1 VSGRKACIVLGPEVR
16 AKLDTLPAGERS
28 ARVNAVLAA
37 HLEELDT
44 VQVAPRPGVL
54 TAERAA
60 ELVAQHGSKAAAARA
75 IGVAE
80 STIGRA
86 IKKK

>member
-1 VSGRKACIVLGPEVR
+1 VSGRKALLVLGPEVR
-16 AKLDTLPAGERS
+16 AKLATLPAGERS

-37 HLEELDT
+37 HLEELDA
-44 VQVAPRPGVL
+44 VQVTPRPGVL

-60 ELVAQHGSKAAAARA
+60 ELVALHGSNAAAARA

-86 IKKK
+86 LKKV